1 MNTISALKNIHLNG
15 QFGDYEDKNEKDL
28 LKITEKKDL
37 LIVQIVQYKNS
48 TLSFDSLTIDGLK
61 LINKPLLVSNN
72 DNTRIL
78 WNGPKNWLLSS
89 TKVDLIRDI
98 EEKFNE
104 KDFAVTNLSH
114 SKAIIEIEGKSTKE
128 VLKKG
133 CPFNFNDLNKDNCLN
148 STYNGMSIT
157 VDILSD
163 NPDRVRIFS
172 LRSFGESLYSS
183 LTDASLEFGYIG
195 E

>member
-1 MNTISALKNIHLNG
+1 MLS
-15 QFGDYEDKNEKDL
+15 
-28 LKITEKKDL
+28 
-37 LIVQIVQYKNS
+37 LIIFIIKEIQ
-48 TLSFDSLTIDGLK
+48 
-61 LINKPLLVSNN
+61 
-72 DNTRIL
+72 
-78 WNGPKNWLLSS
+78 
-89 TKVDLIRDI
+89 
-98 EEKFNE
+98 EKFNE
-104 KDFAVTNLSH
+104 KDFAVTDLSH
-114 SKAIIEIEGKSTKE
+114 SKAIIEIEGKWTKE

-133 CPFNFNDLNKDNCLN
+133 CPFNFNDLYENNCLN